1 MLPQGEEQNKN
12 NKSITE
18 GTTTNQ
24 EQQITNEIASQQ
36 KEHNRNEDNIR
47 RTTQY
52 VGF

>member
-1 MLPQGEEQNKN
+1 MLPQGEEQNN
-12 NKSITE
+12 NKSITA

-24 EQQITNEIASQQ
+24 EHQIANEIASQQ

-52 VGF
+52 VRF